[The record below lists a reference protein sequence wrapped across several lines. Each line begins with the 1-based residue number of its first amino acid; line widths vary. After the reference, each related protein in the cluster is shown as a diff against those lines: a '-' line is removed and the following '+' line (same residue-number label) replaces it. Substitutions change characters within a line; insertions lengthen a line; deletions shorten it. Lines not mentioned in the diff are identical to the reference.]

1 MLWKALREPSDAT
14 LRFFSEAL
22 QAWPADQRKETIM
35 AQTETRW
42 EKSDQKLH
50 VEEEISPVK
59 AKQGRTG
66 RRILAVLIAAL
77 VLAFLVWIPVEI
89 WGQKEADDVAP
100 QQPGQQMQSQVP
112 EAAPQSGATA
122 PAQPAAPAPAPAQ

>member
-1 MLWKALREPSDAT
+1 
-14 LRFFSEAL
+14 
-22 QAWPADQRKETIM
+22 M
-35 AQTETRW
+35 AQMETRW

-66 RRILAVLIAAL
+66 YRILTVLIAAL

-89 WGQKEADDVAP
+89 WGQKESSEVAP
-100 QQPGQQMQSQVP
+100 QQPGQELQSQ
-112 EAAPQSGATA
+112 APPASPQNGAA
-122 PAQPAAPAPAPAQ
+122 PAQPAAPAQ